1 MNKYFLPIISI
12 LILFQSFRVFDEIF
26 YHDNNDMK
34 KGFVIIDD
42 EVEFNEKEKKSD
54 TEEINSIILAET
66 IDLESLFKSTDVEK
80 GTKLSKQCQA
90 CHDFST
96 NLKIKT
102 GPPLWGLVNREVAVI
117 KDYKYS
123 DALTNFNKNWTR
135 SELFLFLENPK
146 EYIPGTKMIYKGLK
160 KESDRVNLIS
170 FLESLK

>member
-12 LILFQSFRVFDEIF
+12 LILFQSFKVFDEIS
-26 YHDNNDMK
+26 YHDDSNAK
-34 KGFVIIDD
+34 KGFEIISK
-42 EVEFNEKEKKSD
+42 EIETSEGKMKINEK
-54 TEEINSIILAET
+54 IISLSEA
-66 IDLESLFKSTDVEK
+66 IDFDSLFKPADIVK
-80 GTKLSKQCQA
+80 GKKLSKQCQA

-102 GPPLWGLVNREVAVI
+102 GPPLWGLINREVAII

-123 DALTNFNKNWTR
+123 DALSELNKNWTR
-135 SELFLFLENPK
+135 SELFFFLENPK
-146 EYIPGTKMIYKGLK
+146 EYVKGTKMVYKGLK

>member
-12 LILFQSFRVFDEIF
+12 LVLFQFFKVFDKIF
-26 YHDNNDMK
+26 YNDDKILK
-34 KGFVIIDD
+34 KGFEVIGK
-42 EVEFNEKEKKSD
+42 EQETETEKQEFSD
-54 TEEINSIILAET
+54 EEINSLAMN
-66 IDLESLFKSTDVEK
+66 IDVDSLFKSADIEK
-80 GTKLSKQCQA
+80 GKKLSKQCQA

-123 DALTNFNKNWTR
+123 DAVDQFNKNWTR
-135 SELFLFLENPK
+135 SELFFFLENPK
-146 EYIPGTKMIYKGLK
+146 EYIAGTKMVYKGLK

-170 FLESLK
+170 YLESLK